1 VHGKG
6 SLLGRT
12 PGTRQQKFSNLRAYL
27 GFMFAHPGKKLLF
40 MGCEFAQER
49 EWNHGAELDWNL
61 LTDDLHLGTQRLV
74 RDLNKLLRDLPALHQ
89 LDHDRV
95 GFEWLDVDNHQQSLI
110 AFSRTGSRNESVV
123 IVICN
128 FTPAAREGYR
138 VGVPFSG
145 VYEERLNT
153 DSEHYGGKNIG
164 TPLGRARS
172 EKKTAHGK
180 SHSIVVRVPPLATIF
195 LTCKSVSSAP
205 SSE

>member
-1 VHGKG
+1 
-6 SLLGRT
+6 
-12 PGTRQQKFSNLRAYL
+12 
-27 GFMFAHPGKKLLF
+27 
-40 MGCEFAQER
+40 
-49 EWNHGAELDWNL
+49 
-61 LTDDLHLGTQRLV
+61 
-74 RDLNKLLRDLPALHQ
+74 
-89 LDHDRV
+89 
-95 GFEWLDVDNHQQSLI
+95 LI

-164 TPLGRARS
+164 TPLGRAHS

-180 SHSIVVRVPPLATIF
+180 SHSIVVRVPPFATIF